1 MKMERAELYLKTIF
15 CCMACDGEIAKEEVE
30 MIESLSSKYD
40 MFSNVGIESYLNKW
54 IALINE
60 NGVSFLKGYLNE
72 LSEAD
77 LSLSEQIRVIGFA
90 IMTIEA
96 DKCIEYSEI
105 KFFKKIRNRLSVSD
119 EEILEQ
125 YPNKEDYLLPD
136 INVVEEPVWNNNIQF
151 AEISLNL

>member
-1 MKMERAELYLKTIF
+1 MERAELYLKTIF

-54 IALINE
+54 IAFINE

>member
-1 MKMERAELYLKTIF
+1 MDKAELYLKTIF

>member
-1 MKMERAELYLKTIF
+1 MERTELYLKTIF

-30 MIESLSSKYD
+30 MIKSLSSKYD

>member
-1 MKMERAELYLKTIF
+1 
-15 CCMACDGEIAKEEVE
+15 
-30 MIESLSSKYD
+30 

-125 YPNKEDYLLPD
+125 YPDKEDYLFPD

-151 AEISLNL
+151 TEISLNL

>member
-1 MKMERAELYLKTIF
+1 MERTELYLKTIF

-125 YPNKEDYLLPD
+125 YPNKEDYLLQD

>member
-1 MKMERAELYLKTIF
+1 
-15 CCMACDGEIAKEEVE
+15 MACDGEIAKEEVE
-30 MIESLSSKYD
+30 MIKSLSSKYD

>member
-1 MKMERAELYLKTIF
+1 
-15 CCMACDGEIAKEEVE
+15 MACDGEIAKEEVE

>member
-1 MKMERAELYLKTIF
+1 MERTELYLKTIF

>member
-1 MKMERAELYLKTIF
+1 
-15 CCMACDGEIAKEEVE
+15 MACDGEIAKEEVE

-54 IALINE
+54 IAFINE

>member
-1 MKMERAELYLKTIF
+1 MERAELYLKTIF

>member
-1 MKMERAELYLKTIF
+1 MERTELYLKTMF

-30 MIESLSSKYD
+30 MIKSLSSKYD